1 MNKIIKSLLILC
13 ILFGCSPSEQ
23 KENIEDTIV
32 LEEDENQ
39 IKLQVINNT
48 NETHRFAPEYRLRL
62 LKNTNDLS
70 SDGSDIGDFFDMEI
84 DSSVTITIEY
94 NDGYLYISYSFPYS
108 YNDDMYNLN
117 DKHLYGKNADDYKLV
132 RLNEKYQ
139 FTVSELNN
147 NEITIIGQLYNVKTN
162 ETYILEIM
170 IRRIVRLYEKS

>member
-1 MNKIIKSLLILC
+1 MNKTIKILLMLFV
-13 ILFGCSPSEQ
+13 LFGCSPTEQ
-23 KENIEDTIV
+23 KENIDETVV
-32 LEEDENQ
+32 LEENENQ
-39 IKLQVINNT
+39 IKLQVINDT

-70 SDGSDIGDFFDMEI
+70 SDGSDIGDFFDMQI

-94 NDGYLYISYSFPYS
+94 NDGFLYISYSFPYS
-108 YNDDMYNLN
+108 YNDNMYNLN
-117 DKHLYGKNADDYKLV
+117 DKHLYGKIAEDYKLV
-132 RLNEKYQ
+132 RLSDKYQ

-170 IRRIVRLYEKS
+170 IRRIVRLYEKN

>member
-32 LEEDENQ
+32 LEEDGNQ